1 MSGRKLWVIVLAI
14 WLLLTGLLMIT
25 NFRFEAQ
32 NLIMG
37 ILAIAAAVLLVLDR

>member
-1 MSGRKLWVIVLAI
+1 MSRKLWVIVLAI
-14 WLLLTGLLMIT
+14 WLLLYGLLAIT